1 MKRNNTR
8 VGERRQRKARKVKQ
22 EGEIHG
28 GQRKIPEQLRMSY
41 RQYVHEVLCASD
53 ESHKH
58 ANKGDYFSLDTFLST
73 IVFSQDYT

>member
-1 MKRNNTR
+1 M
-8 VGERRQRKARKVKQ
+8 KQ

-28 GQRKIPEQLRMSY
+28 EQRKIPEHLRMSY
-41 RQYVHEVLCASD
+41 RQYVHEVLLACDSD

-73 IVFSQDYT
+73 IVISQDYT